1 MRKSGFFIQNLLLTL
16 TIILTII
23 LFLNPLQIQAKVD
36 NFLNGNSENISFKLK
51 GAVYNLGGGGLD
63 VDPAIQWMINQVR
76 GCKNCAQT
84 VDVVV
89 IRASG
94 GPGYNQPILDMNG
107 VDSIE
112 TLVIPERI
120 DTKSYP
126 TITSIKN
133 AEVIFFS
140 GGDQCEYVRNF
151 QETEVTQAV
160 KSVVAKGGA
169 VGGTSAGAMIQ
180 SEFVFNACSETIVS
194 STALSDPYKDIDL
207 TQRLFEWEI
216 LKNTIIDTHFSK
228 RDRMGR
234 LMTFIARL
242 LQDGEANQILG
253 IGIDEGT
260 SILINQ
266 EGIAK
271 VIGEGNAYFI
281 LGDHQ
286 PEICQPQTP
295 LTFSNYQIWK
305 VGNGESFDFS
315 NYPTTVYKQVS
326 VENGKIL
333 SNPY

>member
-1 MRKSGFFIQNLLLTL
+1 MKKIWFLIQILLLSL
-16 TIILTII
+16 AII

-36 NFLNGNSENISFKLK
+36 NFLNGNPEDVSFKSN
-51 GAVYNLGGGGLD
+51 GAVYNLGGGGPD
-63 VDPAIQWMINQVR
+63 VDSAIQWMINQVR
-76 GCKNCAQT
+76 GCKTCAQT

-89 IRASG
+89 IRVNASQ
-94 GPGYNQPILDMNG
+94 GYNQPILEMNG

-120 DTKSYP
+120 DLQNSQTIKSV
-126 TITSIKN
+126 KN
-133 AEVIFFS
+133 AEVIFFA
-140 GGDQCEYVRNF
+140 GGDQCQYVRNF
-151 QETEVTQAV
+151 QDTEVTQAV
-160 KSVVAKGGA
+160 KSVVAKRGA

-180 SEFVFNACSETIVS
+180 SDFVFNACSETVVS
-194 STALSDPYKDIDL
+194 ATALSDPYKDIEL
-207 TQRLFEWEI
+207 TERLFEWEI
-216 LKNTIIDTHFSK
+216 LKNTIIDTHFSE

-266 EGIAK
+266 QGIAE
-271 VIGEGNAYFI
+271 VTGEGNAYFI

-305 VGNGESFDFS
+305 VSDGEFFDLS
-315 NYPTTVYKQVS
+315 NYPTTIYKQVS
-326 VENGKIL
+326 VENGEIL